1 MRGSFWFLQS
11 FWITIYT
18 MTTIPIIYEH
28 ILNDFFH
35 FLKDWLKRTEPN
47 AYLGVIDS
55 TVVFQMKLLCLL
67 CLKAPW
73 WRGKPLNFK
82 LICPWQT
89 QHFVTLQ
96 ITSLMI
102 ISGMNTLSQS
112 NAQHTSHIK
121 GALNGTPRHTDGV
134 DMRLMTQG
142 EWDAVI
148 GGFLCIT
155 NQFRAFSMPI
165 PAWSIKSWNRIQA
178 IETSYMLDYM
188 AQNAEVDESH
198 WFKIKCTLRSW
209 TESCQ
214 VTTYCKSSKY
224 FYINF
229 TI

>member
-1 MRGSFWFLQS
+1 MRGFFWFLQS

-28 ILNDFFH
+28 ILNDFFN

-82 LICPWQT
+82 LVCPWQT
-89 QHFVTLQ
+89 QHFITLQ

-121 GALNGTPRHTDGV
+121 GALNRTPRHTDSV
-134 DMRLMTQG
+134 DMRLMTHY
-142 EWDAVI
+142 E
-148 GGFLCIT
+148 
-155 NQFRAFSMPI
+155 
-165 PAWSIKSWNRIQA
+165 
-178 IETSYMLDYM
+178 
-188 AQNAEVDESH
+188 
-198 WFKIKCTLRSW
+198 TLRLRVPVYHRPVQSI
-209 TESCQ
+209 
-214 VTTYCKSSKY
+214 
-224 FYINF
+224 FYAYACLKHKIMKQNTGHINF
-229 TI
+229 LHAGQYGPKCRGGRKSLI